1 MFGRSRR
8 DLRRLVGGGWCLVT
22 AIGLAACA
30 GGSKDMTL
38 GVGSAGSTTLQ
49 VLQMNLCDSG
59 IAGCYTG
66 RSVAQAAA
74 VIRAQRPDIVT
85 LNEVCR
91 DDVSVLEHALSHTE
105 RGSVV
110 TRAFQPALDLRT
122 DDPVRCRNGQ
132 QYGIGLLVGVRP
144 PYRGIA
150 TFGGRYLV
158 QDPADTEKRVWL
170 CVHAIAHYYACTTHL
185 SSTSPA
191 VAISQCR
198 YLLDTAIPTVQ
209 TQNRPEPVIL
219 GADLN
224 LPDHGSLN
232 AQSCMPPGFVR
243 ADDGGRQDVVVS
255 ASLSVT
261 SSRSINMHGTTDHPG
276 LLADVATDRDPDIPP
291 ESRRQR

>member
-1 MFGRSRR
+1 M
-8 DLRRLVGGGWCLVT
+8 
-22 AIGLAACA
+22 GLAACA
-30 GGSKDMTL
+30 GGSSDMTL
-38 GVGSAGSTTLQ
+38 GSGSGGSTTLQ

-66 RSVAQAAA
+66 RSVAEAAA

-91 DDVSVLEHALSHTE
+91 DDVSVLEQTLSHAE
-105 RGSVV
+105 HGSVV

-132 QYGIGLLVGVRP
+132 QYGIGLLVSVRP

-170 CVHAIAHYYACTTHL
+170 CAHAIAHYYACTTHL

-198 YLLDTAIPTVQ
+198 YLLDVAIPTVR
-209 TQNRPEPVIL
+209 TQNRPEPLIL

-224 LPDHGSLN
+224 LTDHGLPN

-255 ASLSVT
+255 PSLSLT

-276 LLADVATDRDPDIPP
+276 LLADVATDRHPDIPP
-291 ESRRQR
+291 ESGR